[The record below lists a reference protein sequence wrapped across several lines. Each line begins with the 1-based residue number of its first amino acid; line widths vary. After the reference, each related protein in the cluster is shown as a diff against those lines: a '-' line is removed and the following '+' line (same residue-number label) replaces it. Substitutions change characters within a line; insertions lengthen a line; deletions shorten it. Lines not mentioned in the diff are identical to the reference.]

1 MQSRIIGFTIL
12 VGFLLGALIVF
23 FIDNAIHKH
32 RKKKAAEK
40 QRRKNEFIKYFK
52 KDIVPLGITLA
63 KGSQR

>member
-23 FIDNAIHKH
+23 GIDTAIHKH

-52 KDIVPLGITLA
+52 KDIVPFNIAPA